1 MSEGTTTRPPA
12 RAATKRSKRPS
23 IIWVIPLAAIA
34 IGAWLAWDTLSKR
47 GPAIT
52 ISFDS
57 AEGLQAGQSQLK
69 FKDIVFGTVQSIEL
83 TPDHAHALVTIE
95 TTRQAEPLL

>member
-1 MSEGTTTRPPA
+1 MTEGTTTLPPA

-47 GPAIT
+47 GPTIT
-52 ISFDS
+52 ISFDT

-69 FKDIVFGTVQSIEL
+69 FKDIVFGTVQSLNL
-83 TPDHAHALVTIE
+83 TQDHTRVIVTVT
-95 TTRQAEPLL
+95 TTREATPL